1 MEKYGK
7 RAYIN
12 GAIIILNIVYFLYL
26 ELAGSSENSLF
37 MIEKGALYLP
47 LLIGEK
53 QYYRLI
59 TSVFMHFGI
68 EHLMNNMLVLFV
80 LGDNLER
87 ALGHIKYLIFYLL
100 CGVGANCFSV
110 AFDVLT
116 MQPSGAAVSAGA
128 SGAIFGVV
136 GGLAVAVARNRG
148 RLEDLSSRQLLVLL
162 LVSLYHG
169 MTSVGVNN
177 AAHVGG
183 LICRI
188 FLGFLFY
195 RKSGKN
201 KKMYGYQRNEEE
213 SDTRW

>member
-1 MEKYGK
+1 MTSLRITQMEKYGK

-110 AFDVLT
+110 AFDVFT
-116 MQPSGAAVSAGA
+116 MQPLSA
-128 SGAIFGVV
+128 
-136 GGLAVAVARNRG
+136 
-148 RLEDLSSRQLLVLL
+148 
-162 LVSLYHG
+162 
-169 MTSVGVNN
+169 
-177 AAHVGG
+177 
-183 LICRI
+183 
-188 FLGFLFY
+188 
-195 RKSGKN
+195 
-201 KKMYGYQRNEEE
+201 
-213 SDTRW
+213 